1 MRFAELKTKE
11 IIRMSDGKKLGFA
24 DDIVIN
30 EKTRQV
36 VALRVPKATKGF
48 KKPEYIEVAFSSI
61 AKIGENVILIDDK
74 TLPSCLC
81 EEQKNKNEFYYSPKV
96 FHRVDNKK

>member
-36 VALRVPKATKGF
+36 IALRVPKATKGF
-48 KKPEYIEVAFSSI
+48 KKPEYMEVAFSAI
-61 AKIGENVILIDDK
+61 AKIGENVILIDDN
-74 TLPSCLC
+74 TLPACNCDES
-81 EEQKNKNEFYYSPKV
+81 KTKNEFYYSPRI

>member
-48 KKPEYIEVAFSSI
+48 KKPEYMEVAFSAI

-74 TLPSCLC
+74 TLPTCTC
-81 EEQKNKNEFYYSPKV
+81 DEAKIKNEFYYSPRI

>member
-24 DDIVIN
+24 DDVVIN

-48 KKPEYIEVAFSSI
+48 KKPEYIEVLFSAI
-61 AKIGENVILIDDK
+61 TKIGENVILVDDK
-74 TLPSCLC
+74 TSPLCSC
-81 EEQKNKNEFYYSPKV
+81 EEQKRKNEFCYSPKV
-96 FHRVDNKK
+96 FHRVDNK